1 MKLTSKLLN
10 QNGEVITKEKVIS
23 DDCTMSQA
31 FTMIEAW
38 CNDNDAICPSTYSV
52 WMDKGDI
59 RVNITTKDLKYTNVF
74 YIK

>member
-10 QNGEVITKEKVIS
+10 QNREVITKEKVIA

-31 FTMIEAW
+31 FVMIEAW
-38 CNDNDAICPSTYSV
+38 CNDNNAIYPNTYNI
-52 WMDKGDI
+52 WKDKGYI